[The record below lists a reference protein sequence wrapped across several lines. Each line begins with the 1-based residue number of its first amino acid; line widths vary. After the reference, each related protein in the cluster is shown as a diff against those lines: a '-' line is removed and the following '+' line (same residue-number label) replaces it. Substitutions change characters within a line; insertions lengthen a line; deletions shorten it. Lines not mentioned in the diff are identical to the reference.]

1 MPLTRGVSSK
11 LRSEVQMAEISLR
24 RQHVRRF
31 AWVASAMQVGLPAVT
46 LVAMLAVIFWIRPA
60 AMSYFGFTL
69 LFKLATP
76 LVFAALSQ
84 MLIIMLG
91 DIDLSN
97 GAFVGLITC
106 VTALYLDNT
115 PTLALLL
122 YVAAVAIYAGVGLL
136 IQLRQLPSIIVTL
149 GMSFIWLGTA
159 IILLP
164 SPGGSAPAWLAGFMS
179 WRSPFIPLPI
189 LLAVL
194 AAIAG
199 HLVITRSSYG
209 AVLRGAGANP
219 RAIERAGW
227 STTGI
232 RVLVYAAAGALACLA
247 GLALTGLTTSGDP
260 NVAPAYTLLGVGAVI
275 LGGGSFTGGIVSP
288 VGTVIGALTLSLAGS
303 LLSFLQVPPT
313 WQIGAQGVILFLVL
327 AGRVLLT
334 EKAR

>member
-1 MPLTRGVSSK
+1 MRSTMAASSRHRLAAPMADVITRPTTAVRPAWSSAA
-11 LRSEVQMAEISLR
+11 L
-24 RQHVRRF
+24 
-31 AWVASAMQVGLPAVT
+31 QVGLPAVT
-46 LVAMLAVIFWIRPA
+46 LVLMLIVILWIRPT

-76 LVFAALSQ
+76 LVFAALAQ

-97 GAFVGLITC
+97 GAFVGLVTC
-106 VTALYLDNT
+106 ITALYLDSQ
-115 PTLALLL
+115 PLLAILLFL
-122 YVAAVAIYAGVGLL
+122 LTIAVYAGIGLL
-136 IQLRQLPSIIVTL
+136 IHSRQLPSIIVTL

-159 IILLP
+159 IMVLP
-164 SPGGSAPAWLAGFMS
+164 SPGGIAPAWLSGFMS
-179 WRSPFIPLPI
+179 WRPPFVPLPI

-194 AAIAG
+194 AAVVG

-227 STTGI
+227 STTRI
-232 RVLVYAAAGALACLA
+232 RVLVYAAAGVLACLA
-247 GLALTGLTTSGDP
+247 GVTLTGLTTSGDP
-260 NVAPAYTLLGVGAVI
+260 NIAPAYTLLGVGAVI
-275 LGGGSFTGGIVSP
+275 LGGGSFNGGVVSP

-313 WQIGAQGVILFLVL
+313 WQIGAQGGILFLVL
-327 AGRVLLT
+327 AGRVLLS
-334 EKAR
+334 EKTS